1 MHCVITTKSM
11 LEVVAISRFLKV
23 FHYSEYKDVSTHI
36 NGFKMKQSS
45 PKGFGFSK
53 VSINIYLYFFFFM
66 TGGIGNWVGLVLA

>member
-11 LEVVAISRFLKV
+11 LEAIAISRILKV
-23 FHYSEYKDVSTHI
+23 FHYSEYKDGSTHI

-53 VSINIYLYFFFFM
+53 VSINIIIIYTL
-66 TGGIGNWVGLVLA
+66 IS